1 MPDLPIGIVGG
12 MGPWAGFELCR
23 HITSHTRAQR
33 DQEHLTLYLASEPAL
48 VPDRTEYL
56 LGNGRINPAD
66 VVAATIGRLAQIGA
80 RVVGIACN
88 TIHAPAYWQR
98 ILELLA
104 GGQIDIRLISIVE
117 AVAEHLSS
125 RYAPGSRIGVLGTA
139 GTVATN
145 IYGPAL
151 ARRGFAVHYPG
162 EAQVAAVHRAIYDPR
177 FGIKS
182 HFDPVP
188 DAARREVEDAIVG
201 LAESGVEA
209 VVLGCTELPFA
220 VSSAAKWARAGA
232 GSGAAARARA
242 RRSGGAGALALRP
255 DQSRNDAY
263 FGARM
268 AALSSS

>member
-1 MPDLPIGIVGG
+1 MSDLPIGIVGEWDQPG
-12 MGPWAGFELCR
+12 RCRCCDHRSSGADRRPRRRHCVQYDSRAG
-23 HITSHTRAQR
+23 
-33 DQEHLTLYLASEPAL
+33 
-48 VPDRTEYL
+48 
-56 LGNGRINPAD
+56 
-66 VVAATIGRLAQIGA
+66 
-80 RVVGIACN
+80 
-88 TIHAPAYWQR
+88 
-98 ILELLA
+98 LLA
-104 GGQIDIRLISIVE
+104 THSRAAGRPTIDIRLISIVE
-117 AVAEHLSS
+117 AAEHLSS
-125 RYAPGSRIGVLGTA
+125 RYAPESRIGVLGTA
-139 GTVATN
+139 STVATN

>member
-66 VVAATIGRLAQIGA
+66 AVAATIGRLAQIGA

-98 ILELLA
+98 ILELLSA
-104 GGQIDIRLISIVE
+104 QRIDVQLVSIVE

-125 RYAPGSRIGVLGTA
+125 QCVPGSRIGVLGTA
-139 GTVATN
+139 GTVATDV
-145 IYGPAL
+145 YGPVFARHGLQVQYL
-151 ARRGFAVHYPG
+151 A
-162 EAQVAAVHRAIYDPR
+162 EESQVAAVHRAIYDAQ

-182 HFDPVP
+182 HFDPVT
-188 DAARREVEDAIVG
+188 DLARREVQGAVLSLAATGVQAI
-201 LAESGVEA
+201 
-209 VVLGCTELPFA
+209 VLGCTELPFA
-220 VSSAAKWARAGA
+220 IGAGMDFPVPVVDPAQILARALVEV
-232 GSGAAARARA
+232 AAPGRWC
-242 RRSGGAGALALRP
+242 
-255 DQSRNDAY
+255 
-263 FGARM
+263 
-268 AALSSS
+268 